1 MSSRSTAR
9 LAVLVSG
16 SGTNLQAI
24 IDAIAAGN
32 ITASLA
38 GVLSDRPEA
47 HGLARARAAGIPA
60 VGIDFRAY
68 TDRADYD
75 AQLDKEL
82 ARLEPDLVILAG
94 YMRIL
99 PAHTVNAYRGRM
111 LNIHPSLL
119 PAYPGL
125 HTYARVLTAGD
136 AWHGSTVHYVVP
148 ELDAGPGIIQY
159 RVAVRPDETEPSLR
173 ARVQSGE
180 YLIYPRA
187 IEWCATGRSVLEGDR
202 VVLDGQSLDGPV
214 IMEET

>member
-1 MSSRSTAR
+1 MSAQHPAR

-32 ITASLA
+32 ISASLV

-47 HGLARARAAGIPA
+47 RGLDRARSAGVPA
-60 VGIDFRAY
+60 VAVDFRAY
-68 TDRADYD
+68 ADRADYD
-75 AQLDKEL
+75 ARLEKEL

-99 PAHTVNAYRGRM
+99 PADIVNAYRGRM

-125 HTYARVLTAGD
+125 HTYARVLEAGD
-136 AWHGSTVHYVVP
+136 AWHGTTVHYVVP

-159 RVAVRPDETEPSLR
+159 RVAVRPDDTEPTLK
-173 ARVQSGE
+173 ARVQRGE
-180 YLIYPRA
+180 YLIYPQA
-187 IEWCATGRSVLEGDR
+187 IDWCATGRALLTDDGVL
-202 VVLDGQSLDGPV
+202 LDGRRLDGPF
-214 IMEET
+214 IMDEQ

>member
-1 MSSRSTAR
+1 M
-9 LAVLVSG
+9 
-16 SGTNLQAI
+16 Q
-24 IDAIAAGN
+24 IAPPTTRN
-32 ITASLA
+32 SMT
-38 GVLSDRPEA
+38 P
-47 HGLARARAAGIPA
+47 
-60 VGIDFRAY
+60 
-68 TDRADYD
+68 
-75 AQLDKEL
+75 L

-99 PAHTVNAYRGRM
+99 PADTVNTYRGRM

-125 HTYARVLTAGD
+125 HTYARVLAAGD

-159 RVAVRPDETEPSLR
+159 RVAVRPDETEPSLQ
-173 ARVQSGE
+173 ARVQRGE

-187 IEWCATGRSVLEGDR
+187 IEWCAVGRAVLDGDR
-202 VVLDGQSLDGPV
+202 VVLDGEPLDGPV